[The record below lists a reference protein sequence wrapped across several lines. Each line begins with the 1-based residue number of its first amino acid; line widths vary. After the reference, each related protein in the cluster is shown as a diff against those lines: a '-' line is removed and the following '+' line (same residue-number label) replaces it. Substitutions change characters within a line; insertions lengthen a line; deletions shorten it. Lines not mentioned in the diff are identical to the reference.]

1 MTGNEKINNAEK
13 QLREAEL
20 HRMPIQEQKQDVK
33 FFWKSF
39 MFTGITMLGVV
50 AVLMACI
57 AWFAANN
64 QAMAGGS
71 MISANGNYTFSIAT
85 LKNDSQGVY
94 DVNESSSTKSPLAKA
109 LNKFF
114 RADNNGRGDDAG
126 NHYTSFLNLPN
137 LSVGSTL
144 FTDSE
149 GKEYILGDSDGISLM
164 VKDESNVNN
173 TREFDH
179 IGPGSYGKFTFYIIP
194 HIDNLNQVKMSV
206 SLMPFTLVREGEAN
220 NKNATARAVLVEKN
234 DKNSDLLN
242 ILQGHILLFTGKD
255 IEGNYT
261 DRILPSLESDGTIS
275 FTFEK
280 NSENTTWAKDKP
292 EPVTIYWIWPKRF
305 ENIKYC
311 GQEESVFVSE
321 CQSHT
326 GLLTWINEH
335 REYIVKANTGSLK
348 NPSETMT
355 NQEFAQWSA
364 GYNKGDQLIGDN
376 IAFFQWVI
384 DAV

>member
-1 MTGNEKINNAEK
+1 
-13 QLREAEL
+13 
-20 HRMPIQEQKQDVK
+20 
-33 FFWKSF
+33 

-71 MISANGNYTFSIAT
+71 MISTNGNYTFSIAT
-85 LKNDSQGVY
+85 LRDDSNQGVY
-94 DVNESSSTKSPLAKA
+94 DANESQNAETPLAKA

-114 RADNNGRGDDAG
+114 RADNNGRDDEEG

-137 LSVGSTL
+137 LSVGSTS

-149 GKEYILGDSDGISLM
+149 GKEYIIGDSDGISLM

-173 TREFDH
+173 TNEFDH

-194 HIDNLNQVKMSV
+194 YIENLNQVRLSV
-206 SLMPFTLVREGEAN
+206 TLHPFTLVREGDPSDKKAVGKAELLAN
-220 NKNATARAVLVEKN
+220 TPENQ
-234 DKNSDLLN
+234 DLLN

-255 IEGNYT
+255 NDGNYSN
-261 DRILPSLESDGTIS
+261 RILPKLESDGTIS
-275 FTFEK
+275 FMFEK
-280 NSENTTWAKDKP
+280 NSGNTTWVKDKP
-292 EPVTIYWIWPKRF
+292 EPITIYWIWPKRF

-311 GQEESVFVSE
+311 GQEESVFASV

-326 GLLTWINEH
+326 DLLTWINEH
-335 REYIVKANTGSLK
+335 RDYIVKANTDSLK

-376 IAFFQWVI
+376 IAFFQWII